1 MDLST
6 ALSNRSRLDR
16 GGLALVAQPRSA
28 RSLLAQRP
36 RGARIRAAASGNEK
50 ADIAGPFAPHSTRSI
65 ELSPRPQPRRSH
77 EHSQQPAQPRHR
89 RFYRRGGRHLGRA
102 PRDGRCIARNRAH
115 QFSSPSATHA
125 QPASSN
131 TPVLRRDGSKAVPFV
146 SDLGRKAPGTPD
158 AFDWGDA
165 AIGASAIIGVIALGM
180 GGVLGTRRLKA
191 SPHRQRMPAITSS

>member
-1 MDLST
+1 MSIHNNRPNRVIGAFIGAVVAISVALPAT
-6 ALSNRSRLDR
+6 A
-16 GGLALVAQPRSA
+16 
-28 RSLLAQRP
+28 
-36 RGARIRAAASGNEK
+36 GASPVT
-50 ADIAGPFAPHSTRSI
+50 GPA
-65 ELSPRPQPRRSH
+65 
-77 EHSQQPAQPRHR
+77 
-89 RFYRRGGRHLGRA
+89 
-102 PRDGRCIARNRAH
+102 

-125 QPASSN
+125 QPVSSD

-165 AIGASAIIGVIALGM
+165 AIGAGAIIGVIALGI